1 MNVIFD
7 LRFHKSLDKL
17 KVDSVKNEVIKFI
30 EQVESADSL
39 KDLSSI
45 KKLKGFKSFYRYSFD
60 VYRIGFELEKQNTV
74 RLIKVMHR
82 KDIYKKFP

>member
-7 LRFHKSLDKL
+7 LRFSKSLDKIKL
-17 KVDSVKNEVIKFI
+17 QSVKLEVIKFI
-30 EQVESADSL
+30 DIAESS
-39 KDLSSI
+39 KNIKEIKNI

-60 VYRIGFELEKQNTV
+60 TYRIGFELENQNTL

>member
-7 LRFHKSLDKL
+7 TRFNKSIDKL
-17 KVDSVKNEVIKFI
+17 KVESAKLEVIKFI
-30 EQVESADSL
+30 ELAESANNI
-39 KDLSSI
+39 KELSNI
-45 KKLKGFKSFYRYSFD
+45 KKLKGFNSFYRYSFD
-60 VYRIGFELEKQNTV
+60 NYRIGFQLEKQNSI

>member
-7 LRFHKSLDKL
+7 SRFSKSIDKL
-17 KVDSVKNEVIKFI
+17 KVESVKLEVIKFI
-30 EQVESADSL
+30 ELAESVNNL
-39 KDLSSI
+39 KDLSNI
-45 KKLKGFKSFYRYSFD
+45 KKLKGFKTFYRYSFD
-60 VYRIGFELEKQNTV
+60 TYRIGFELENQHSI

>member
-1 MNVIFD
+1 M
-7 LRFHKSLDKL
+7 
-17 KVDSVKNEVIKFI
+17 DSAINEVIKFI

-45 KKLKGFKSFYRYSFD
+45 KKLKGFKSFYGYSFD